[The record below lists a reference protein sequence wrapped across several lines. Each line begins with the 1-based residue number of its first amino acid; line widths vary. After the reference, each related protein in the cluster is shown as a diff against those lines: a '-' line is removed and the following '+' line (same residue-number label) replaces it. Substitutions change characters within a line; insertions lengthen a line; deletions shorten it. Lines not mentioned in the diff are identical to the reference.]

1 MGMGSSPH
9 TCAANMVKCLD
20 YTEVVD
26 ESGLTGIQTNKLF
39 WHFTQV
45 ENTVDPVGSL
55 IEIYKQTDNII
66 LSRLVVIQA
75 LLSHGVITHA
85 QYMNFIYMKNVINN
99 CKTEHEGSVIAE
111 VGSEHCNSEGHM
123 TDSDEAMETC
133 EEKRKSEIQVLKDC
147 LVSQGRAALIPWLQQ
162 VLLAACRVK
171 MYPDELEPGGSDAP
185 QEPIPFYY
193 NKANQSIPLVPWNR
207 FQYQGLQTE
216 AFILLLHKLGFQLPA
231 DVGKVF
237 PRIPHFWS
245 ADHIYSVAVKL
256 GPIDT
261 KKLRFSLE
269 ELERISAA
277 ASPSLN
283 EEPAMP
289 VRRPS
294 TQKSLSDNED
304 FDNMEEMYLLEDATR
319 PTPTTTSY
327 VDLAAASKA
336 MRSPKTKAP
345 SEASSQEYMDMN

>member
-1 MGMGSSPH
+1 M
-9 TCAANMVKCLD
+9 
-20 YTEVVD
+20 
-26 ESGLTGIQTNKLF
+26 
-39 WHFTQV
+39 
-45 ENTVDPVGSL
+45 
-55 IEIYKQTDNII
+55 
-66 LSRLVVIQA
+66 
-75 LLSHGVITHA
+75 
-85 QYMNFIYMKNVINN
+85 
-99 CKTEHEGSVIAE
+99 
-111 VGSEHCNSEGHM
+111 
-123 TDSDEAMETC
+123 
-133 EEKRKSEIQVLKDC
+133 
-147 LVSQGRAALIPWLQQ
+147 
-162 VLLAACRVK
+162 
-171 MYPDELEPGGSDAP
+171 
-185 QEPIPFYY
+185 
-193 NKANQSIPLVPWNR
+193 
-207 FQYQGLQTE
+207 
-216 AFILLLHKLGFQLPA
+216 
-231 DVGKVF
+231 
-237 PRIPHFWS
+237 
-245 ADHIYSVAVKL
+245 AVKL